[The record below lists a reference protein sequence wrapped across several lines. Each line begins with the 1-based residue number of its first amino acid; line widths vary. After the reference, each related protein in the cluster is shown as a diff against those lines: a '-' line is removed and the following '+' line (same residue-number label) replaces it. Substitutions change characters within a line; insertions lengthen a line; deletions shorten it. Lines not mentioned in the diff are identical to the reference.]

1 MNFPNTIFIGA
12 EKAGSTT
19 IYNVLKEHKEI
30 FAIQKENRIFCFTIK
45 IYPEIIISII

>member
-30 FAIQKENRIFCFTIK
+30 FAIQKKQNFFVLQ
-45 IYPEIIISII
+45 

>member
-12 EKAGSTT
+12 EKYSSTT

-30 FAIQKENRIFCFTIK
+30 FAIQKETNFFVLQ
-45 IYPEIIISII
+45 